1 MAFSLRKNS
10 LGGFFFP
17 MPPSARIACC
27 VIRNSHLIVTQSNRA
42 IASLNSAKKA
52 SWGIHFV
59 RSPWVTLF
67 LRMDS
72 GCERLVSLLS
82 EESILFVRNFTS
94 ESHSSLSSKSSSQII
109 NIKRKQP
116 EWETIQSHF
125 SLWLFSFHL
134 PVRVTAFVFFINQG
148 VSSREPH
155 FTHRKP
161 RHNIFRSLTS
171 TSARETQ
178 FLRPNPRFEGCN
190 SHVRKRPP
198 PY

>member
-1 MAFSLRKNS
+1 
-10 LGGFFFP
+10 

-42 IASLNSAKKA
+42 IASLNSAKKT
-52 SWGIHFV
+52 SWGIYFV

-72 GCERLVSLLS
+72 GCERLVSLLG